1 MLTGNFLACED
12 GPVLSQI
19 DLYLLQTELDVHPI
33 LKNAHPDF
41 HLVFNMATGRVFTP
55 HITLVL
61 SLSFIPFSL
70 SPSTKLIPPPPL
82 LCSCMIGQTGGWHPD
97 SREREMQFTQKDEPA
112 TMPRV
117 QQLIILSQVHALVHA
132 GE

>member
-41 HLVFNMATGRVFTP
+41 HLVFNMATGARRS
-55 HITLVL
+55 LSL
-61 SLSFIPFSL
+61 SLSFNLTDS
-70 SPSTKLIPPPPL
+70 SSHV
-82 LCSCMIGQTGGWHPD
+82 GQTGGWHPD

-117 QQLIILSQVHALVHA
+117 QQLIILSEFTPWCTLVNNPN
-132 GE
+132 GVTLGDVITGVFNE